1 MYELR
6 VLNELYDEW
15 YRNKDYWFSKNSKID
30 TYLCDK
36 YYKYIEN
43 TNDIYENYK
52 NNACSFDNKIIIG
65 CIILLDQITRHY
77 KRVYDT
83 NIDVIEYSQKAIN
96 FSNLLLYYN
105 DYTAFTIDELNFIYL
120 PYRHVKDIDKIYE
133 IINNYI
139 ILYDTG
145 NDSERSKCKRYIT
158 ATLNNIYK
166 DINMLSMKNKIHV
179 NKWEDINKYILDP
192 ISISNNNSIS
202 TYDNLIYSNMLE
214 QLEKLKDNST
224 IVVSLSGGVDS
235 IVALYVCKYIKDIN
249 NNKKIKNIIAVHINY
264 NNRETSADELNF
276 VNYYCD
282 KLDIKL
288 YFRIIKEISRNRCLH
303 NGLRNLY
310 EEITKNIRYDMYKL
324 NINNDRTYILLG
336 HNKDD
341 CFENILTNI
350 SNKSNYDNLSGM
362 EILKE
367 IDGINMW
374 RPFLNIE
381 KKNIISY
388 AIANKIPF
396 LYDSTPKWS
405 VRGKI
410 RDIIKPAFLKL
421 KNNEEVEDNSVIEAF
436 FDLKEY
442 ISETQNIF
450 NDLIINNLV
459 SKLEYN
465 EILYQYNAL
474 LSKTELLSLRYIPI
488 CELFFKNLKIKCS
501 HKATK
506 DFSKYISNYISNY
519 KERSFVLSKSSII
532 NIARSENNYI
542 IIIKI

>member
-1 MYELR
+1 MLELIN
-6 VLNELYDEW
+6 LYNEWFD
-15 YRNKDYWFSKNSKID
+15 NKDWWFSNNNQID
-30 TYLCDK
+30 VYLCDK
-36 YYKYIEN
+36 YFGYINSTLIIYKEY
-43 TNDIYENYK
+43 TNIYNIYNK
-52 NNACSFDNKIIIG
+52 KIIIG

-77 KRVYDT
+77 KRVYDN
-83 NIDVIEYSQKAIN
+83 NINVIEYSQKAIN

-105 DYTAFTIDELNFIYL
+105 DYTEFTIDELNFIYL

-139 ILYDTG
+139 ILYNNG
-145 NDSERSKCKRYIT
+145 NDIIRAKCKRYIT

-166 DINMLSMKNKIHV
+166 DINLLSMKNSIRVK
-179 NKWEDINKYILDP
+179 KWEDINKNILDP
-192 ISISNNNSIS
+192 ISISNNTNNISII
-202 TYDNLIYSNMLE
+202 DNLIYNNMFE
-214 QLEKLKDNST
+214 QVEKIKDNST
-224 IVVSLSGGVDS
+224 IVISLSGGVDS
-235 IVALYVCKYIKDIN
+235 IVALHICKYIKDIDN
-249 NNKKIKNIIAVHINY
+249 SKKIKNIIAVHINY
-264 NNRETSADELNF
+264 NNRETSTDELNF
-276 VNYYCD
+276 VNYYCN

-288 YFRIIKEISRNRCLH
+288 YFRTIREISRNACLN

-324 NINNDRTYILLG
+324 NINNDSTYILLG

-362 EILKE
+362 EILKD
-367 IDGINMW
+367 IDGINIW

-381 KKNIISY
+381 KKYIISY
-388 AIANKIPF
+388 AISNKIPF

-421 KNNEEVEDNSVIEAF
+421 KNNEEQEDNSIIEAF

-442 ISETQNIF
+442 VSETQNIF

-465 EILYQYNAL
+465 EILNQYNGL
-474 LSKTELLSLRYIPI
+474 FNKKELLSLKYIPI

-501 HKATK
+501 YKAIK
-506 DFSKYISNYISNY
+506 DFSKYISNY
-519 KERSFVLSKSSII
+519 KERSFVLSKSCII
-532 NIARSENNYI
+532 NITTCENNYI

>member
-1 MYELR
+1 
-6 VLNELYDEW
+6 
-15 YRNKDYWFSKNSKID
+15 
-30 TYLCDK
+30 
-36 YYKYIEN
+36 
-43 TNDIYENYK
+43 
-52 NNACSFDNKIIIG
+52 
-65 CIILLDQITRHY
+65 
-77 KRVYDT
+77 
-83 NIDVIEYSQKAIN
+83 
-96 FSNLLLYYN
+96 
-105 DYTAFTIDELNFIYL
+105 
-120 PYRHVKDIDKIYE
+120 
-133 IINNYI
+133 
-139 ILYDTG
+139 
-145 NDSERSKCKRYIT
+145 
-158 ATLNNIYK
+158 
-166 DINMLSMKNKIHV
+166 
-179 NKWEDINKYILDP
+179 
-192 ISISNNNSIS
+192 
-202 TYDNLIYSNMLE
+202 
-214 QLEKLKDNST
+214 
-224 IVVSLSGGVDS
+224 
-235 IVALYVCKYIKDIN
+235 
-249 NNKKIKNIIAVHINY
+249 
-264 NNRETSADELNF
+264 
-276 VNYYCD
+276 
-282 KLDIKL
+282 
-288 YFRIIKEISRNRCLH
+288 
-303 NGLRNLY
+303 
-310 EEITKNIRYDMYKL
+310 MYKL

-374 RPFLNIE
+374 RPFINIE

-506 DFSKYISNYISNY
+506 DFSNYISNYISNY

>member
-1 MYELR
+1 MKELINLYYEWF
-6 VLNELYDEW
+6 D
-15 YRNKDYWFSKNSKID
+15 NKDWWFSNNNKID
-30 TYLCDK
+30 VYLCDK
-36 YYKYIEN
+36 YFGFINSTLIIYKEYSN
-43 TNDIYENYK
+43 IYNIY
-52 NNACSFDNKIIIG
+52 NNKIIIG

-77 KRVYDT
+77 KRVYDN

-105 DYTAFTIDELNFIYL
+105 DYTSFTIDELNFIYL

-133 IINNYI
+133 IINNYM

-145 NDSERSKCKRYIT
+145 NDTERSKCKRYIT

-166 DINMLSMKNKIHV
+166 DINILSMKNKIHV

-224 IVVSLSGGVDS
+224 IIISLSGGVDS

-249 NNKKIKNIIAVHINY
+249 NSKKIKNIIAVHINY
-264 NNRETSADELNF
+264 NNRDTSTDELNF
-276 VNYYCD
+276 VNYYCN

-288 YFRIIKEISRNRCLH
+288 YFRTIKEISRNRCLH

-388 AIANKIPF
+388 ATANKIPF

-421 KNNEEVEDNSVIEAF
+421 KNNEEVEDNSIIEAF

-465 EILYQYNAL
+465 EILNQYNAL

-501 HKATK
+501 HKAMK
-506 DFSKYISNYISNY
+506 DFSKYISNYR
-519 KERSFVLSKSSII
+519 ERSFVLSKSCII

>member
-1 MYELR
+1 MQELIN
-6 VLNELYDEW
+6 LYNEWFD
-15 YRNKDYWFSKNSKID
+15 NKDWWFSNNNKID
-30 TYLCDK
+30 VYLCDK
-36 YYKYIEN
+36 YFGFINSTLIIYKEYSN
-43 TNDIYENYK
+43 IYNIY
-52 NNACSFDNKIIIG
+52 NNKTIIG

-192 ISISNNNSIS
+192 ISISNKNSIS
-202 TYDNLIYSNMLE
+202 THDNLIYSNMLE
-214 QLEKLKDNST
+214 QIEKLKDNST
-224 IVVSLSGGVDS
+224 IVISLSGGVDS

-249 NNKKIKNIIAVHINY
+249 NSKKIKNIIAVHINY
-264 NNRETSADELNF
+264 NNRETSTDELNF

-288 YFRIIKEISRNRCLH
+288 YFRTIKEISRNICLH

-310 EEITKNIRYDMYKL
+310 EDITKNIRYDMYKL

-350 SNKSNYDNLSGM
+350 SNKSNYENLSGM

-374 RPFLNIE
+374 RPFINIE
-381 KKNIISY
+381 KKNIIDY
-388 AIANKIPF
+388 ANINNIPY
-396 LYDSTPKWS
+396 LYDSTPSWS

-421 KNNEEVEDNSVIEAF
+421 KNNNKVEDNSVIEAF

-501 HKATK
+501 HNAKK

-519 KERSFVLSKSSII
+519 KERSFVLSKSCII